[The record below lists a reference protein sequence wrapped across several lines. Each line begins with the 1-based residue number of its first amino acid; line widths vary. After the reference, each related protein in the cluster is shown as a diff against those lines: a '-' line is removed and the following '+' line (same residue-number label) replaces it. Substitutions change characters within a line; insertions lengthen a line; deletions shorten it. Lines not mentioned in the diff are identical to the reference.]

1 MQYLTLLYDDPT
13 TITGPG
19 DPEFDA
25 DMEGFDR
32 FGELTADDRL
42 GGEALEGLTEA
53 VSIRPGPESPLVTDG
68 PFAESTEVLGGFFV
82 LEADDL
88 DAAVE
93 LARQIPTARTGG
105 IEVRP
110 MVEWNAAAD
119 PAAGA
124 DSPRWLC
131 TIHGPE
137 SDEDDPG
144 TPGWAASADRHGAF
158 AASAGGAIVAS
169 GAVHPTSTATTLR
182 ERDGRLVVGDG
193 PFAETTEIVG
203 GFYVLAG
210 TRDEVVAVAAGV
222 PVHPDGGVELRPII
236 DLDG

>member
-19 DPEFDA
+19 DPGFDA

-32 FGELTADDRL
+32 FGELAAEAIV
-42 GGEALEGLTEA
+42 GGEALEGLAEA
-53 VSIRPGPESPLVTDG
+53 VSVRPGPGSPLVTDG

-110 MVEWNAAAD
+110 MVQWTAPSD
-119 PAAGA
+119 PAGPA

-137 SDEDDPG
+137 TDEDDPG
-144 TPGWAASADRHGAF
+144 TAGWAAGADQHRAF
-158 AASAGGAIVAS
+158 AASAADAIVAS
-169 GAVHPTSTATTLR
+169 GALHPTSTATTLR
-182 ERDGRLVVGDG
+182 ERDGRLLVGDG

-203 GFYVLAG
+203 GLYVLTG
-210 TRDEVVAVAAGV
+210 TRDEVVAIAAGV
-222 PVHPDGGVELRPII
+222 PVHPDGGVELRPVI